1 MNGPETNTQDEAGT
15 AAEATVVMTPAARG
29 PEVVSIT
36 AIPPLPTLPDLV
48 QLDGDLQNEVLWRR
62 FMARQAASQTLS
74 LQRTEW
80 YARSVRL
87 YVLWWFWLSVAGAV
101 VAAIWIVA
109 AAGEAES
116 SSSLYFP

>member
-48 QLDGDLQNEVLWRR
+48 QLDGDLQNELLWRR

-87 YVLWWFWLSVAGAV
+87 YVLWWFWLSV
-101 VAAIWIVA
+101 VAAFIGFVWFLVA
-109 AAGEAES
+109 ADAEPS
-116 SSSLYFP
+116 YSPYFP